1 MNSQIPP
8 TLVIFNPTAGNGR
21 ARAYWPSVESA
32 LLESGLAFNV
42 AATSAPFHAR
52 ELAQQA
58 VDEYSQVIA
67 VGGDGTVH
75 EIVNGLMRASQ
86 ERETIPLGVVPLG
99 NGDDFAKMIPPET
112 PIGSKPF
119 DWRAA
124 VQKITRGQTQLFDV
138 GRVSADHL
146 RPEYG
151 SGSYYFV
158 NSFDVGFGA
167 HTAQN
172 LTTIPTFFKGLSA
185 YLASIVKTM
194 INYPNLNLRLQLDD
208 HAPFEQPST
217 ITAVMNGRCVGN
229 SFWFCPDARAD
240 DGVFDLMVG
249 KKVGR
254 ITILRL
260 IPKLMRGT
268 HINEPVVRMYR
279 AQRVVIE
286 SQEPIVVETD
296 GEIPFLETH
305 RVELKVLHKRLR
317 VII

>member
-1 MNSQIPP
+1 M
-8 TLVIFNPTAGNGR
+8 
-21 ARAYWPSVESA
+21 
-32 LLESGLAFNV
+32 LESGFEFNV

-52 ELAQQA
+52 ELAQKS
-58 VDEYSQVIA
+58 VHEYSQVIA

-86 ERETIPLGVVPLG
+86 ERETIPLGIVPLG

-112 PIGSKPF
+112 PIGSNPF

-138 GRVSADHL
+138 GRIYGDNL

-151 SGSYYFV
+151 SGPYYFV

-167 HTAQN
+167 HSAQN
-172 LTTIPTFFKGLSA
+172 LTTIPTYFKGLSA
-185 YLASIVKTM
+185 YLATIFKTL
-194 INYPNLNLRLQLDD
+194 INFPILKLRIQLDD
-208 HAPFEQPST
+208 QAAFDQPTT
-217 ITAVMNGRCVGN
+217 ITAVMNGRCLGN
-229 SFWFCPDARAD
+229 GFWFCPDARAD
-240 DGVFDLMVG
+240 DGVFDLMVSQ
-249 KKVGR
+249 KVGR
-254 ITILRL
+254 FTILRM

-268 HINEPVVRMYR
+268 HVNEPVVRMYR

-296 GEIPFLETH
+296 GEIPFLQTH
-305 RVELKVLHKRLR
+305 RLELKVLHKRLR
-317 VII
+317 VIV